1 MKKKVIALFLCT
13 ALSIGMLAGC
23 GNSTTEPEKNQTAV
37 TETVSNSGVAEE
49 SNLNME
55 GFPIVNEQVT
65 LTVYG
70 QRDQN
75 QAEWK
80 DMLVMQKYEE
90 MTNVHMDFQE
100 VPADGFAENKQL
112 LFASNELPDVFLRCG
127 INQNEVSTYGV
138 GSGQLM
144 ALDELIDEYAPNLTK
159 IFEDYPAMKTACM
172 AADGHIYTL
181 PFINLSATGK
191 MDFKQWINIKWLE
204 TVGKEIP
211 TTIEEFK
218 DVLIAFRDGDPNGN
232 GEKDE
237 IPLGIREPSSVYA
250 LGGPWGLGHQL
261 RDTYD
266 IDENGK
272 YIIGFVIINLKSISY
287 F

>member
-112 LFASNELPDVFLRCG
+112 LFASNEP
-127 INQNEVSTYGV
+127 VSYTH
-138 GSGQLM
+138 L
-144 ALDELIDEYAPNLTK
+144 
-159 IFEDYPAMKTACM
+159 
-172 AADGHIYTL
+172 TL
-181 PFINLSATGK
+181 P
-191 MDFKQWINIKWLE
+191 
-204 TVGKEIP
+204 
-211 TTIEEFK
+211 TI
-218 DVLIAFRDGDPNGN
+218 
-232 GEKDE
+232 
-237 IPLGIREPSSVYA
+237 
-250 LGGPWGLGHQL
+250 L
-261 RDTYD
+261 R
-266 IDENGK
+266 
-272 YIIGFVIINLKSISY
+272 V
-287 F
+287 